1 MKEFSLETKAQKKEL
16 LCGPPS
22 LVTAST
28 KRSWRSGVQRKRGL
42 GSRVITTPFSYP
54 LSIVASITHSSCFL
68 LPPSSFF
75 QFQHSDFRGGQ
86 KSNSLVWHSTA
97 ENKWRTHQ
105 NILYTRPSPHTC
117 RGKIG
122 DESEETCHMKEINI
136 YVEREMTTP
145 LHVYLLFRSPPFDSL
160 CSVLCFFI
168 IRPRWIKI

>member
-1 MKEFSLETKAQKKEL
+1 MDRRAWWQRRQSGRGDRASSASAASGLASLPL
-16 LCGPPS
+16 RSRILSPS
-22 LVTAST
+22 
-28 KRSWRSGVQRKRGL
+28 QH
-42 GSRVITTPFSYP
+42 
-54 LSIVASITHSSCFL
+54 LSL
-68 LPPSSFF
+68 NLPASSFF

-86 KSNSLVWHSTA
+86 KSNSLVWHSTT
-97 ENKWRTHQ
+97 ENKWGTHQ

-168 IRPRWIKI
+168 IRPRWIKIWEDFIRRSFYFLSI